1 MSLDW
6 TGRVLELEVDKV
18 GHGGIFVARSE
29 GRVVFVRHTLPG
41 ERIRAV
47 VTEDRGGSF
56 CRADTVEVLAASP
69 DRVEAICPVAG
80 PNGAGCCDFS
90 HVRPEAQRQLKEDVL
105 AEQLERIA
113 KLSERVP
120 VDALPGAET
129 VGWRTRVRLAVD
141 DAGHPGYRRYR
152 SNEVIADLRCPQ
164 AAPDLLKGLDDT
176 VWTAASELLVV
187 LDGDG
192 QRHVIE
198 IEAPVVSKK
207 AHRDRGRRGAH
218 ARRAAKSAP
227 RVERIVEATGITVQR
242 VDGQQWHL
250 AATDFWQAHHQAPA
264 AYSALVAEWANLAP
278 GDSAWDLYG
287 GVGVFA
293 AQLAHQVG
301 KSGHVDVVESSGQ
314 SVIDGKL
321 SLAELGQV
329 YFHHGRVERL
339 IPDLLADP
347 ALVLLDPPRAGAG
360 KEVIAAL
367 AAREVPRIIH
377 IGCDPAS
384 FARDLALY
392 GDHGYQVAELR
403 AFDAFPMTH
412 HLESFALL
420 TR

>member
-56 CRADTVEVLAASP
+56 CRADTVEVLEASP
-69 DRVEAICPVAG
+69 DRISPLCPVSG
-80 PNGAGCCDFS
+80 PQGAGCCDFS
-90 HVRPEAQRQLKEDVL
+90 HVRPEAQRRLKEDVL

-113 KLSERVP
+113 KLPQRVA
-120 VDALPGAET
+120 VEALPGAET
-129 VGWRTRVRLAVD
+129 AGWRTRVRLAVD
-141 DAGHPGYRRYR
+141 KAGRPGYRRYR

-164 AAPDLLKGLDDT
+164 VAPGVLDGLDDT
-176 VWTAASELLVV
+176 VWAADSELLVV
-187 LDGDG
+187 RDDDGK
-192 QRHVIE
+192 RHIVE
-198 IEAPVVSKK
+198 IDAPAAPKK
-207 AHRDRGRRGAH
+207 AHRDKGRRGAH
-218 ARRAAKSAP
+218 ARRTAKSAP
-227 RVERIVEATGITVQR
+227 RVERIAEGTGITVQR
-242 VDGQQWHL
+242 VDGQLWHL

-264 AYSALVAEWANLAP
+264 AYSALVSEWASLQP
-278 GDSAWDLYG
+278 GESAWDLYG

-293 AQLAHQVG
+293 AHLAGQVG
-301 KSGHVDVVESSGQ
+301 ETGHVDVVESAAQ

-321 SLAELGQV
+321 SLAELPQV
-329 YFHHGRVERL
+329 YFHTGRVERL
-339 IPDLLADP
+339 IPDLLAEP
-347 ALVLLDPPRAGAG
+347 ALALLDPPRAGAG

-384 FARDLALY
+384 FARDLSLY
-392 GDHGYQVAELR
+392 AEHGYTVAELR

>member
-1 MSLDW
+1 MSVDW

-41 ERIRAV
+41 ERVRAV

-56 CRADTVEVLAASP
+56 CRADAIEVLEASP
-69 DRVEAICPVAG
+69 DRVEPLCPVSG

-90 HVRPEAQRQLKEDVL
+90 HVTPEAQRRLKEDVL
-105 AEQLERIA
+105 AEQLARIA
-113 KLSERVP
+113 KLEQRVAVEP
-120 VDALPGAET
+120 LPGAET

-141 DAGHPGYRRYR
+141 AAGHPGIRRFR
-152 SNEVIADLRCPQ
+152 SNEVIPDLRCSQ
-164 AAPDLLKGLDDT
+164 VAPGLLDDLDET
-176 VWTAASELLVV
+176 VWAANAELFVV
-187 LDGDG
+187 LDDDG
-192 QRHVIE
+192 NRHVIE
-198 IEAPVVSKK
+198 IGAPAVPKK
-207 AHRDRGRRGAH
+207 NQRDRGRRGAH

-227 RVERIVEATGITVQR
+227 RSERVASGTGITVQR

-250 AATDFWQAHHQAPA
+250 AATDFWQSHHRAPA
-264 AYSALVAEWANLAP
+264 AYSALVAEWSGLEP

-293 AQLAHQVG
+293 AQLARQVG
-301 KSGHVDVVESSGQ
+301 ASGHVDVVESAGQ

-321 SLAELGQV
+321 SLAGLPQV
-329 YFHHGRVERL
+329 YFHTGRVERL
-339 IPDLLADP
+339 VPELLAEP
-347 ALVLLDPPRAGAG
+347 KLALLDPPRAGAG

-377 IGCDPAS
+377 VGCDPAS

-392 GDHGYQVAELR
+392 GGHGYRVEEIR

-412 HLESFALL
+412 HMECFALL